1 MNTKSLRGVEVKDAE
16 KGIVSAVFSTFNVV
30 DHDGDVTLRGFF
42 EDGQKVRISAYN
54 HTSWS
59 GPLPVGKGVIH
70 TTDTEAILDGQ
81 FFLNTTAGRDT
92 FEVVKQMDDLQE
104 WSYGFDVRPGASRH
118 GEFNGQQVRFLQAMS
133 DGTPGG
139 DVHEVS
145 PVLLGAGIDTRNLA
159 VKSAGGKQSGRPV
172 AGHDTEVVTRAWD
185 ATAVI
190 AALPADPR
198 PSELRSVY
206 AWVDPAGDVE
216 AIGSYRIPHHHGI
229 NGPANLRA
237 CVAGIATLNKAGG
250 DIPEADR
257 KAVYDHLAT
266 HVREADREPL
276 ELRAG
281 TGIMKLNDRAA
292 LVLADLS
299 SLVDSTIEVGASRA
313 EKGKGLG
320 KFTTEILGWVTDEV
334 DRLKARLADPM
345 LAAEEPLRDEEIS
358 TLMRAI
364 ALTQGIGEA
373 P

>member
-1 MNTKSLRGVEVKDAE
+1 MEHKRLAGLTVKNADLGE
-16 KGIVSAVFSTFNVV
+16 LSAVFATFDVV
-30 DHDGDVTLRGFF
+30 DHDRDVVVKGAIP
-42 EDGQKVRISAYN
+42 DGREVVISAYN
-54 HTSWS
+54 HASW
-59 GPLPVGKGVIH
+59 GPGAIPIGKGVVR
-70 TTDTEAILDGQ
+70 TTDTEAILDGRL
-81 FFLNTTAGRDT
+81 FMDTAAGRET
-92 FEVVKQMDDLQE
+92 FAALKELGHLAE
-104 WSYGFDVRPGASRH
+104 YSWGFDIIDAEPGDFGGQKVRYIKR
-118 GEFNGQQVRFLQAMS
+118 VDL
-133 DGTPGG
+133 
-139 DVHEVS
+139 HEVS
-145 PVLLGAGIDTRNLA
+145 PVLKGASIGTRTLA
-159 VKSAGGKQSGRPV
+159 VKSASGKQSGRPV
-172 AGHDTEVVTRAWD
+172 ATHDTEVVTRAWD
-185 ATAVI
+185 AAAVV

-237 CVAGIATLNKAGG
+237 CIAGIATLNKAGG

-299 SLVDSTIEVGASRA
+299 GLVDSTIEVGASRA

-320 KFTTEILGWVTDEV
+320 KFTTEILGWVADEV

-358 TLMRAI
+358 TIVRAI